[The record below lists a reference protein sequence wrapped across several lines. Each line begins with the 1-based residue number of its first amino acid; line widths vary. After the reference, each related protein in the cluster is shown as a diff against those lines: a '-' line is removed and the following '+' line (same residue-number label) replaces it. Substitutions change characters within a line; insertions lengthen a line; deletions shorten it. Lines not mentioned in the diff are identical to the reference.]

1 MLRLA
6 ILRHA
11 EAVPQGE
18 IADRERPLTEAGR
31 DMSERVGRYFR
42 DEGLAPDLA
51 LVSPSLRTRETFESL
66 RHGAG
71 QDFKVEFPSALY
83 NASLER
89 LENLLAATPED
100 VKFLLIIGHNPG
112 FAELAVALAGKGKRS
127 ELSKMRGHF
136 PTPCLAIIDFETKN
150 WKKAEKGEGRLE
162 YFVTRGAFAKL

>member
-51 LVSPSLRTRETFESL
+51 LVSPSLRTRETFESCGTAPDKTSKSNFRL
-66 RHGAG
+66 PFTTPRS
-71 QDFKVEFPSALY
+71 SA
-83 NASLER
+83 
-89 LENLLAATPED
+89 
-100 VKFLLIIGHNPG
+100 
-112 FAELAVALAGKGKRS
+112 
-127 ELSKMRGHF
+127 SKICSPQHRK
-136 PTPCLAIIDFETKN
+136 T
-150 WKKAEKGEGRLE
+150 
-162 YFVTRGAFAKL
+162 